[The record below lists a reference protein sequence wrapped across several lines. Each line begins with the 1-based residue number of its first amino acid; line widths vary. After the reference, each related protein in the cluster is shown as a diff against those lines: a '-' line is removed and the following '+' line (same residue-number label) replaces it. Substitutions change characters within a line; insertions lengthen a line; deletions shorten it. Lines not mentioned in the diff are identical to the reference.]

1 VETPVPPSASLSLRP
16 FVIAQTSPVSPVS
29 CIAPGEST
37 MGMGMGIF
45 SRLNLSACVLF
56 VPLSN
61 GFIIRMTANPD
72 PVTMLTYKG
81 EKWHGISMWSWAPP
95 KAALKWLAA

>member
-1 VETPVPPSASLSLRP
+1 
-16 FVIAQTSPVSPVS
+16 
-29 CIAPGEST
+29 

-61 GFIIRMTANPD
+61 GFIIRMTENPD
-72 PVTMLTYKG
+72 PVTRLTYKG

-95 KAALKWLAA
+95 NAALKWLAA